1 MSVLAPVID
10 YLDIPARRIYL
21 LAGVRAYHPVDDLYL
36 EIRNLRRT
44 DENLRGFDTPVI
56 GQGRVSKG
64 GGKFT
69 PRYVVFQDG
78 WKVVPEDISHTLAVT
93 GEQLTDDG
101 GSGAAALDLT
111 LLSVTTRIAVE
122 YAPSEAEVIVI
133 TTGSGVTPQDKTD
146 IANLITGDVKT
157 LTVGKYLGLK

>member
-1 MSVLAPVID
+1 MSVADPVID

-21 LAGVRAYHPVDDLYL
+21 AAGVRAYHPVDDLYL

-56 GQGRVSKG
+56 GQGRVAKG

-78 WKVVPEDISHTLAVT
+78 WRVVPEDTSHTLDIT
-93 GEQLTDDG
+93 GEQLTAEG
-101 GSGAAALDLT
+101 GSGPDAMDLT
-111 LLSVTTRIAVE
+111 LLSVTTRIAVA
-122 YAPSEAEVIVI
+122 YAPSEAEVIII
-133 TTGSGVTPQDKTD
+133 TAGSAVTAQDKRD
-146 IANLITGDVKT
+146 IAR
-157 LTVGKYLGLK
+157 LTAARLVALSR